1 MLLDA
6 SDPPNG
12 QHLRTD
18 LCVVGAG
25 PAGICLAREFL
36 GGSVRVCV
44 LEAGG
49 RTVERRRQRQ
59 SRGQSVGYPL
69 HLLDR
74 SRVRA
79 FGGASRHWPPDEG
92 MAGRPLDPI
101 DFEAREGIAWSGW
114 PFDRAHL
121 DPWYARAQAAC
132 QLGPFDYR
140 AATWGG
146 PDSGPLPALD
156 GVELETTVFQHGAT
170 SFEGRLDELAASAN
184 VTLVLH
190 ARVVGLA
197 TGADPGRVDRVE
209 VARDD
214 GSRLWVV
221 PRVVVLAT
229 GGIENPRLLLLSGRD
244 RRGGLGNDH
253 DLVGR
258 CFAERL
264 SARTGYVAG
273 ASPALV
279 RQAAFYEVHP
289 VRGTRVQGALRLTDA
304 VQRRRQ
310 LRNCAF
316 FLLARPA
323 PMTGEAVRSLATMV
337 KGRVRRPL
345 PGGLGAHLRN
355 LATGLPDLG
364 ALAAARLRRR
374 AADGEVLVLR
384 AQAEQAPNLGS
395 RVTLGSRRDDLGL
408 PVARVDWR
416 VSDDDRASIRASQQ
430 VLDATL
436 AAAGL
441 GRVALPLGDE
451 DPPALFEG
459 NFHHLGTTRIHPDP
473 ARGVVDADCR
483 VHGVANLYVAGS
495 SVFPTFG
502 CSNPTLTLVALAL
515 RLAGHLRE
523 RLAGPD
529 AGAG

>member
-12 QHLRTD
+12 QRLRAD
-18 LCVVGAG
+18 LCIVGAG
-25 PAGICLAREFL
+25 PAGICLAREL
-36 GGSVRVCV
+36 AGGGASVCL

-49 RTVERRRQRQ
+49 RTVERRAQRQ
-59 SRGQSVGYPL
+59 NRGQSVGYPI

-79 FGGASRHWPPDEG
+79 FGGSSRHWPPDEG
-92 MAGRPLDPI
+92 MAARPLDPI
-101 DFEAREGIAWSGW
+101 DFEAREGMPWSGW

-121 DPWYARAQAAC
+121 EPWYARAQTAC
-132 QLGPFDYR
+132 QLGPFDYDPEGWGDP
-140 AATWGG
+140 AAA
-146 PDSGPLPALD
+146 PLPALP
-156 GVELETTVFQHGAT
+156 GAEVETTVFQHGAT
-170 SFEGRLDELAASAN
+170 SFEGCLEELAGAAN
-184 VTLVLH
+184 VTVVLH
-190 ARVVGLA
+190 ARVVELA
-197 TGADPGRVDRVE
+197 AGEDPARVDRVE

-214 GSRLWVV
+214 GSRLWVL
-221 PRVVVLAT
+221 PRMVVLAA
-229 GGIENPRLLLLSGRD
+229 GGIENPRLLLWSGRD
-244 RRGGLGNDH
+244 RRGGLGNGA

-279 RQAAFYEVHP
+279 RQAAFYDVHP
-289 VRGTRVQGALRLTDA
+289 ARGTRVQGALRLADA
-304 VQRRRQ
+304 VQRRHQ

-316 FLLARPA
+316 FLLPRPA
-323 PMTGEAVRSLATMV
+323 AMTSEAVRSLATLV
-337 KGRVRRPL
+337 KGRARRPL
-345 PGGLGAHLRN
+345 PPGLGGHVRN
-355 LATGLPDLG
+355 LAAGLPDLG
-364 ALAAARLRRR
+364 ALAASRLRLP
-374 AADGEVLVLR
+374 AGAGVLVLR
-384 AQAEQAPNLGS
+384 AQAEQAPNPDS

-416 VSDDDRASIRASQQ
+416 IDQADRASIRASQA
-430 VLDATL
+430 VLDAAL

-441 GRVALPLGDE
+441 GRVAFPLGDE

-459 NFHHLGTTRIHPDP
+459 NFHHLGTTRMHADP

-483 VHGVANLYVAGS
+483 VHGVANLYLAGS

-515 RLAGHLRE
+515 RLADHLKGQ
-523 RLAGPD
+523 LAGRG